1 MGKRGQKRA
10 LDSGEEVPLRSDEL
24 RPPDELPERE
34 AAAVRVALERWREL
48 RLRAELLRPML
59 EHEDRLMQDI
69 LDRGLGSEDRKT
81 LRKLASVGARD
92 AEAEAAQVAES
103 VGQERQRLQEI
114 LMQNHRELLEL
125 STTTTPD
132 DKKELIAE
140 MDGVLDELKK
150 AQDAVHV
157 ELLATKDREDMSAVR
172 AYGRSLNDLKALT
185 RRLDCER
192 RSLTKNSVLATLL
205 VTVCR
210 RILPVRRIDPAEL
223 TNIPA
228 SYEGYLQI
236 LDFYFFS
243 DANLYCFGE
252 HFSGP
257 NWFTRLKRNVA
268 ILSVIDADGNCIYN
282 NFAVSGEYKTP
293 GAPLAP
299 EEGPLQS
306 IEAADEN
313 GRVFDRRHDAEFK
326 LLTGLCG
333 AVPVEQR
340 PSWTA
345 SATLWS
351 KKPLCRSCAGAVSQV
366 EGLFPRMSVAIVV
379 GEPKTEED
387 GEPEVPNG
395 KRLKINGCP
404 VVPSS
409 SRPPCAV
416 PPFAA

>member
-1 MGKRGQKRA
+1 MA
-10 LDSGEEVPLRSDEL
+10 
-24 RPPDELPERE
+24 
-34 AAAVRVALERWREL
+34 
-48 RLRAELLRPML
+48 
-59 EHEDRLMQDI
+59 
-69 LDRGLGSEDRKT
+69 
-81 LRKLASVGARD
+81 
-92 AEAEAAQVAES
+92 
-103 VGQERQRLQEI
+103 
-114 LMQNHRELLEL
+114 
-125 STTTTPD
+125 
-132 DKKELIAE
+132 
-140 MDGVLDELKK
+140 
-150 AQDAVHV
+150 
-157 ELLATKDREDMSAVR
+157 
-172 AYGRSLNDLKALT
+172 
-185 RRLDCER
+185 ER
-192 RSLTKNSVLATLL
+192 RCVSV
-205 VTVCR
+205 
-210 RILPVRRIDPAEL
+210 P
-223 TNIPA
+223 
-228 SYEGYLQI
+228 
-236 LDFYFFS
+236 FW

-268 ILSVIDADGNCIYN
+268 ILSVIDADGNCVYN

>member
-1 MGKRGQKRA
+1 
-10 LDSGEEVPLRSDEL
+10 
-24 RPPDELPERE
+24 
-34 AAAVRVALERWREL
+34 
-48 RLRAELLRPML
+48 
-59 EHEDRLMQDI
+59 
-69 LDRGLGSEDRKT
+69 
-81 LRKLASVGARD
+81 
-92 AEAEAAQVAES
+92 
-103 VGQERQRLQEI
+103 
-114 LMQNHRELLEL
+114 
-125 STTTTPD
+125 
-132 DKKELIAE
+132 
-140 MDGVLDELKK
+140 
-150 AQDAVHV
+150 
-157 ELLATKDREDMSAVR
+157 
-172 AYGRSLNDLKALT
+172 LKALT

-268 ILSVIDADGNCIYN
+268 ILSVIDADGNCVYN

>member
-34 AAAVRVALERWREL
+34 AAAVRAALERWREL
-48 RLRAELLRPML
+48 RLRVEVLRPML

-92 AEAEAAQVAES
+92 AEAEAAQVADS
-103 VGQERQRLQEI
+103 VGQERHRLQEI

-132 DKKELIAE
+132 DKKELISE
-140 MDGVLDELKK
+140 MDSVLDELKK

-157 ELLATKDREDMSAVR
+157 ELLATKDKEDMSAVR

-192 RSLTKNSVLATLL
+192 RSLTKNSALAMLL

-210 RILPVRRIDPAEL
+210 RILPARKIDPSEL
-223 TNIPA
+223 MNIPA
-228 SYEGYLQI
+228 SHQGYLRI

-243 DANLYCFGE
+243 DASLYCFGE

-268 ILSVIDADGNCIYN
+268 ILSVSDGDGKSVYN
-282 NFAVSGEYKTP
+282 DFAVSGEYKTP

-299 EEGPLQS
+299 DNGPLQS

-333 AVPVEQR
+333 MVPAER
-340 PSWTA
+340 RSTWRA
-345 SATLWS
+345 RATLWS
-351 KKPLCRSCAGAVSQV
+351 KKPLCRSCAEAVGQV
-366 EGLFPRMSVAIVV
+366 ERLFPKLKVNIVV
-379 GEPKTEED
+379 GEPKSEND
-387 GEPEVPNG
+387 GSLVSCSVPNG
-395 KRLKINGCP
+395 KTLEALGAKPQRDR
-404 VVPSS
+404 
-409 SRPPCAV
+409 SRCSILRA
-416 PPFAA
+416 

>member
-24 RPPDELPERE
+24 RPPEELPERE
-34 AAAVRVALERWREL
+34 AAAVRAALERWREL
-48 RLRAELLRPML
+48 RMRAEVLRPML

-157 ELLATKDREDMSAVR
+157 ELLATKDMSAVR

-192 RSLTKNSVLATLL
+192 RSNL
-205 VTVCR
+205 
-210 RILPVRRIDPAEL
+210 D
-223 TNIPA
+223 A
-228 SYEGYLQI
+228 S
-236 LDFYFFS
+236 
-243 DANLYCFGE
+243 LYCFGE

-268 ILSVIDADGNCIYN
+268 ILSVADADGNSVYN

-326 LLTGLCG
+326 LLTGLCS
-333 AVPVEQR
+333 AVPAEKR
-340 PSWTA
+340 PTWSA
-345 SATLWS
+345 QATLWS
-351 KKPLCRSCAGAVSQV
+351 KKPLCRSCAGAVGALR
-366 EGLFPRMSVAIVV
+366 ELGRR
-379 GEPKTEED
+379 D
-387 GEPEVPNG
+387 G
-395 KRLKINGCP
+395 
-404 VVPSS
+404 
-409 SRPPCAV
+409 
-416 PPFAA
+416 